1 MVRSFVNYSCRN
13 NCCNNASET
22 ESPSNLL
29 VIFTDPD
36 DPESEE
42 PMQYI
47 FCEALRIASCNNNV
61 HWIRAKPA
69 MRTPNTPSDCV
80 LRPNDLARIHLHYGF
95 DALPSLIRLF
105 CTKTLFVNA
114 ITCSALFFVAFHQF
128 RMCQSVGTALHGR
141 QLDVHSP
148 TFPPTTFP
156 SGRCAARLAPTLS
169 NCFDVLF
176 AHSSMAKR
184 HRLDGLNCI

>member
-114 ITCSALFFVAFHQF
+114 ITCSALFLCMAANWMCTRQRSHQQHF
-128 RMCQSVGTALHGR
+128 PVVVMLRDWPQHYRIASMYSSHILRWRNDTDWTDLIASDGR
-141 QLDVHSP
+141 KW
-148 TFPPTTFP
+148 
-156 SGRCAARLAPTLS
+156 AE
-169 NCFDVLF
+169 
-176 AHSSMAKR
+176 
-184 HRLDGLNCI
+184 DGQE